1 MMIGNYKFLDKKWE
15 RSSATDG
22 RDLNSHLQLVA
33 KNCAA
38 TLRVLDIEWSTKVFL
53 EHNLSLQC

>member
-1 MMIGNYKFLDKKWE
+1 MIGNYKFLDKKW
-15 RSSATDG
+15 SSATDG
-22 RDLNSHLQLVA
+22 GGLNSHLQLVA